1 MKGHKKTDH
10 DQAGVYDTIQHPHSA
25 PIFLSPFQKFV
36 PITIFTVFWDISKLS
51 LLSGRVETNPGPF
64 PIDENPVF
72 CCICSSKLIE
82 RFRGIVMHNVIKP
95 AMIWQPTKLAMQ
107 NLVDLL
113 LRGNAL
119 NMTLVSLMLSSHLHQ
134 FLNYQI
140 VLLLQVNFAQSC
152 CTDLA
157 YHCDASSCAN
167 VCHFSATCSGFLN
180 LRGSTRAGFY
190 SNLALSSAVFTNGKW
205 AFINPT
211 WHLPCTSHHSTVIK
225 LTLEPR
231 HVSSWR

>member
-10 DQAGVYDTIQHPHSA
+10 DQAGVYDTIQRPHSA

-51 LLSGRVETNPGPF
+51 LLSGRVETNTGPF

-82 RFRGIVMHNVIKP
+82 RFRGIVMHDVIKP

-119 NMTLVSLMLSSHLHQ
+119 NMTLVSLILSSHLHQ
-134 FLNYQI
+134 FFSYQV
-140 VLLLQVNFAQSC
+140 VLLLQVNFAPSVII
-152 CTDLA
+152 L
-157 YHCDASSCAN
+157 
-167 VCHFSATCSGFLN
+167 LN
-180 LRGSTRAGFY
+180 HVVLTQPTIVMLL
-190 SNLALSSAVFTNGKW
+190 LALMFVTSALLAVV
-205 AFINPT
+205 
-211 WHLPCTSHHSTVIK
+211 L
-225 LTLEPR
+225 
-231 HVSSWR
+231 